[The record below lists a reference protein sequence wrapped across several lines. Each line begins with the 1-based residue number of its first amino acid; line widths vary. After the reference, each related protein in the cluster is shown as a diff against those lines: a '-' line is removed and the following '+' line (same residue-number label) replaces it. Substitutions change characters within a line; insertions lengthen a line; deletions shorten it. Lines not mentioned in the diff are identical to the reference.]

1 MEPHTRMWFLNQC
14 IEIHV
19 LGMAKKNKKTKYE
32 QRNRQICC
40 SGIWVTRDEQERTS
54 NCFESV
60 AAPGAARH
68 FLLQNLTVQP
78 FLWPQ
83 INNWTIG
90 HRCLTLQGVFAFVA
104 SFPSVWWLELFVI
117 EGLLDGRHLLFEIIF
132 LAEPGLTTNN
142 WKFQRLLSIWEFE
155 PKLWKA
161 KLRFET
167 LVFMIGY
174 AKPSL
179 KRIYLF
185 RFLCNS
191 WTLCVLQLWKTMMR
205 GSNLQL
211 FWNWEVIAVSLRSWL
226 PIFNSTR

>member
-1 MEPHTRMWFLNQC
+1 M
-14 IEIHV
+14 
-19 LGMAKKNKKTKYE
+19 
-32 QRNRQICC
+32 
-40 SGIWVTRDEQERTS
+40 TRDEQERTS

-60 AAPGAARH
+60 VAPGATCH

-90 HRCLTLQGVFAFVA
+90 QWCLTLQGVFAFVA

-117 EGLLDGRHLLFEIIF
+117 EGLLDGTHLLLEIIF

-179 KRIYLF
+179 KRIYRFSISLQFLNFMCAATLEENDERKQSAVYFEIEKWLQFHWDRDCQFSTQRDNLCCTNHQF
-185 RFLCNS
+185 RFQFPQILHLS
-191 WTLCVLQLWKTMMR
+191 KTLCCLW
-205 GSNLQL
+205 
-211 FWNWEVIAVSLRSWL
+211 
-226 PIFNSTR
+226 

>member
-1 MEPHTRMWFLNQC
+1 M
-14 IEIHV
+14 
-19 LGMAKKNKKTKYE
+19 
-32 QRNRQICC
+32 
-40 SGIWVTRDEQERTS
+40 
-54 NCFESV
+54 
-60 AAPGAARH
+60 AAPGATRH

-117 EGLLDGRHLLFEIIF
+117 EGLLDGTHLLLEIIF

-174 AKPSL
+174 AKPTL

-185 RFLCNS
+185 DFFAILELYVCCNS
-191 WTLCVLQLWKTMMR
+191 GRQWWEEAIC
-205 GSNLQL
+205 SL